1 MSLPSEAPEYACD
14 SDQAPKQ
21 RDCECGVCAQN
32 REPKGKSASSVEGF
46 TGRSGVV
53 EVEMG
58 MGLLPGVT
66 AGLEDAP
73 LMASIIRIFKEG
85 MKTAIKSSA
94 GSLAQGRRRGGH
106 RQAGPRRQR

>member
-1 MSLPSEAPEYACD
+1 
-14 SDQAPKQ
+14 
-21 RDCECGVCAQN
+21 VCARN

-46 TGRSGVV
+46 IGWSGMV

-58 MGLLPGVT
+58 AGLLPGIT

-73 LMASIIRIFKEG
+73 LMASIIWIFEG

-106 RQAGPRRQR
+106 RQAP